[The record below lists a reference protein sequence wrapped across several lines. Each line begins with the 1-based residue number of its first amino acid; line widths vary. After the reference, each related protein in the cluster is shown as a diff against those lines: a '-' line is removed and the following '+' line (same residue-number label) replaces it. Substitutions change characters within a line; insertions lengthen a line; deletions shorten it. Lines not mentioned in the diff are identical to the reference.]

1 MCREKSCRSQE
12 VRGEVA
18 YIERIPRAV
27 SCVRMRLIYRGNSSK
42 ATGSFKV
49 REIGRARSCR
59 AFLDIRKTWGVSGG
73 FKVGR

>member
-1 MCREKSCRSQE
+1 
-12 VRGEVA
+12 
-18 YIERIPRAV
+18 
-27 SCVRMRLIYRGNSSK
+27 MRLIYRGNSSK